1 MNDKR
6 QINIRVRSDIYDQAK
21 EASAKTGVPIVFIVE
36 KALRNWIKTTNKYER
51 VKKEINAG

>member
-1 MNDKR
+1 MSDKR
-6 QINIRVRSDIYDQAK
+6 QINIKVPADTYDQAK

-51 VKKEINAG
+51 VKKDTL

>member
-1 MNDKR
+1 MSDKR
-6 QINIRVRSDIYDQAK
+6 QINIKVPADTYDQAK
-21 EASAKTGVPIVFIVE
+21 EASAKTGVPIRFIVE